1 MIPAIGLDKG
11 ARTLGEI
18 DMRQFRTV
26 AIAGGGTMGADIALT
41 FARAGRAVHV
51 VEPREAARAAITA
64 RLAPNL
70 ADMGS
75 PGHERLVSLHADLA
89 GVPWAAVDLF
99 IEAVTENLEVK
110 RRLFAEV
117 EALARPD
124 ALLSSN
130 SSSFPIGA
138 IAEGL
143 ARPERC
149 HNLHYFMPAHIVPLV
164 EIACGPRSDH
174 ALAQELAQ
182 LMRDTGKVPV
192 VIRKDLPG
200 FLANRLQHAL
210 AREAYALAESGAA
223 SLEDIDNA
231 VRFGFGFRYVA
242 AGPVLQKDHAGLD
255 IHAAAAATM
264 YPTLCNDAAPARLL
278 TDRVAAGR
286 IALEPPRRRPFVC
299 GPEAWGPE
307 PRTADPRTA
316 RPRGR

>member
-1 MIPAIGLDKG
+1 
-11 ARTLGEI
+11 
-18 DMRQFRTV
+18 
-26 AIAGGGTMGADIALT
+26 
-41 FARAGRAVHV
+41 
-51 VEPREAARAAITA
+51 
-64 RLAPNL
+64 
-70 ADMGS
+70 
-75 PGHERLVSLHADLA
+75 
-89 GVPWAAVDLF
+89 VDLF

-117 EALARPD
+117 EALARHD

-138 IAEGL
+138 IAQGL
-143 ARPERC
+143 AHPERC

-164 EIACGPRSDH
+164 EIACGPKSDH

-231 VRFGFGFRYVA
+231 VRFGFGFRYLA

-286 IALEPPRRRPFVC
+286 IGMKAGAGFYDWTPETIAREKTRYEGALKAALAILAAELPPVK
-299 GPEAWGPE
+299 EI
-307 PRTADPRTA
+307 
-316 RPRGR
+316 

>member
-1 MIPAIGLDKG
+1 
-11 ARTLGEI
+11 
-18 DMRQFRTV
+18 MRQFRTV
-26 AIAGGGTMGADIALT
+26 AIAGGGTMGVDIALT
-41 FARAGRAVHV
+41 FARAGRAVHIA
-51 VEPREAARAAITA
+51 EPREAARAAMPA
-64 RLAPNL
+64 RIAQVLAG
-70 ADMGS
+70 MGA
-75 PGHERLVSLHADLA
+75 PGNERLVFLHADLA
-89 GVPWAAVDLF
+89 SVPWAEVDLF
-99 IEAVTENLEVK
+99 VEAVTESLEVK
-110 RRLFAEV
+110 RKLFAEV

-143 ARPERC
+143 AHPERC

-164 EIACGPRSDH
+164 EIACGPRSSL

-182 LMRDTGKVPV
+182 LVRDTGKVPV
-192 VIRKDLPG
+192 VMKKDLPG

-231 VRFGFGFRYVA
+231 VRFGFGFRYLA

-264 YPTLCNDAAPARLL
+264 YPTLCNDAAPARIL
-278 TDRVAAGR
+278 TDRVAAGKIGMKAGSGFYDWTPES
-286 IALEPPRRRPFVC
+286 IAREKTRYEGALNAALAILAPELPPVKPL
-299 GPEAWGPE
+299 
-307 PRTADPRTA
+307 
-316 RPRGR
+316 

>member
-1 MIPAIGLDKG
+1 
-11 ARTLGEI
+11 
-18 DMRQFRTV
+18 MRQFRTV
-26 AIAGGGTMGADIALT
+26 AIAGGGTMGVDIALT
-41 FARAGRAVHV
+41 FARAGRTVHV
-51 VEPREAARAAITA
+51 IEPRESARAGMAA
-64 RLAPNL
+64 RLAPAL
-70 ADMGS
+70 ADLGAT
-75 PGHERLVSLHADLA
+75 GHERLVTAHAGLA
-89 GVPWAAVDLF
+89 NVPWGSVDLF
-99 IEAVTENLEVK
+99 IEAVTEDLAVK
-110 RRLFAEV
+110 RTLFAEV

-124 ALLSSN
+124 ALLASN

-138 IAEGL
+138 IAQHL
-143 ARPERC
+143 AHPQRC
-149 HNLHYFMPAHIVPLV
+149 HNLHYFMPAHLVPLV
-164 EIACGPRSDH
+164 EIACGPQSDPG
-174 ALAQELAQ
+174 LAQDLAQ

-231 VRFGFGFRYVA
+231 VRFGFGFRYLA

-286 IALEPPRRRPFVC
+286 TGMKSGAGFYDWTPETIAREKARYEAALKAALAILAAELPPVRPL
-299 GPEAWGPE
+299 
-307 PRTADPRTA
+307 
-316 RPRGR
+316 